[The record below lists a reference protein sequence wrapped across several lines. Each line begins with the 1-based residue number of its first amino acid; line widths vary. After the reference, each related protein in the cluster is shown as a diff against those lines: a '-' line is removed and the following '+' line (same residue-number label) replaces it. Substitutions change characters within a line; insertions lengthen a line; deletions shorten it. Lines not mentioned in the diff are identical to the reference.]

1 MSGDGGGG
9 IEVELQ
15 GRSIK
20 WSDRS
25 KVWKEEDAKE
35 VHDFISVQRNSHF
48 CWGGGISELYK
59 IVDFLKLPC

>member
-1 MSGDGGGG
+1 MSGDGGGD

-25 KVWKEEDAKE
+25 KEGKKEAFWAYRKAQ
-35 VHDFISVQRNSHF
+35 S
-48 CWGGGISELYK
+48 
-59 IVDFLKLPC
+59 